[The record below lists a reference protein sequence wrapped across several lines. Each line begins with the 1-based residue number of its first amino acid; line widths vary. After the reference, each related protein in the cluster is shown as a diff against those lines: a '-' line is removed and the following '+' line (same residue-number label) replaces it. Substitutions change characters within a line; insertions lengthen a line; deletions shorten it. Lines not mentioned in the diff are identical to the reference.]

1 MTTDH
6 KPEAAI
12 APTLPEP
19 DREPEATFE
28 TTLPEHEET
37 ETQSTE
43 EVITENGGSHETS
56 GPPVPNKSPLLTT
69 HRTSTA
75 SLDDANLPTLSD
87 DASVRSEMSGATT
100 LEPIKSRPASTKPPP
115 LPSRFQGFSA
125 SLPSVPW
132 AVPPKK
138 PAFARDPS
146 PQPPQHSRKIT
157 SPFTWLGRGN
167 STPKDNHSPPLQAKA
182 LPTDRRNTA
191 ASISTLGSNPDLM
204 LKGLEDGL
212 ESQRAPARNSLR
224 DQFKMLRLREEVGI
238 ASLEDPEKTEG
249 GAIAGLIGRTTSL
262 GVGVVS
268 PTSVAEEK
276 DAGLTLS
283 PVTSPSS
290 MLPPPS
296 PVNPKLPPGTVSG
309 VAASPMDAALPI
321 DWDFW
326 QSVVNEGPQVVAKTS
341 HEELAL
347 AIASGIPQTIRGV
360 IWQVLANSKNEDL
373 ESVYKD
379 LLIKGSDK
387 EAKDAAPHIQLPN
400 GTTNGSSK
408 EKESIASSG
417 SSIHSDHST
426 PATSANIGVI
436 SPSLSHETDPVN
448 AAKLQAKLT
457 SERQAKAKEDAA
469 ALSKLEKM
477 IKRDMGSRTSYAKYA
492 IAAGFQD
499 GLFNVCKAYALFDE
513 AVGYPQGMNF
523 IIMPLLFTMP
533 EEEAFCL
540 LVRMMNKYGLRELF
554 VQDMPGLHLHL
565 YQFERLL
572 EDLEP
577 TLYCH
582 LNRRGVSPKLY
593 ATQWFL
599 TLFAYR
605 FPLQLVMRVYDLVL
619 SEGLE
624 GAILKFGMAVI
635 QRNVMTLMGMND
647 MLALT
652 NFLKEK
658 VFDVYID
665 QTPTSKSI
673 LESGFF
679 GSSGGSDTEVYRA
692 DILVQDACAVKITP
706 DMLSRYRTEWEEK
719 VKTDKDRETEIDNYR
734 NTVAIQSAKIRSLEE
749 RAEKSDTE
757 HVQIATDLV
766 RIKVEN
772 QELHDT
778 NESLNIQVEELKKVV
793 DSEAANVEQRLKG
806 EMERVMQRNI
816 EVQNENRHM
825 EESMAEMEKDLV
837 ETKMKYAEV
846 SVMVFLEI
854 NLSACDIDSNYS
866 GQRKPRSTPK
876 EAQRLS
882 QGSRLADL
890 PPRSVSSFWS
900 PQSIE
905 TESLEPSP
913 TCLSKLFHSMY
924 KSSI

>member
-1 MTTDH
+1 MPTETDTH
-6 KPEAAI
+6 IQE
-12 APTLPEP
+12 
-19 DREPEATFE
+19 TFE
-28 TTLPEHEET
+28 DARDLTSLGGQSKAAAPEQALGEPAVTTPSNRET
-37 ETQSTE
+37 FHQSTFWETRANEDATE
-43 EVITENGGSHETS
+43 EDADAQ
-56 GPPVPNKSPLLTT
+56 PPNKSPLLTT
-69 HRTSTA
+69 HRTSNA
-75 SLDDANLPTLSD
+75 SLDTANLSNLNEETPAQSAKD
-87 DASVRSEMSGATT
+87 
-100 LEPIKSRPASTKPPP
+100 PQKSAPTKPPP
-115 LPSRFQGFSA
+115 LPSRFVGFSA

-132 AVPPKK
+132 SAPPKK
-138 PAFARDPS
+138 SAIARDPS

-157 SPFTWLGRGN
+157 SPFTWLGRAT
-167 STPKDNHSPPLQAKA
+167 SVPKDTPSPPLQARA

-204 LKGLEDGL
+204 LKGIEDGQ
-212 ESQRAPARNSLR
+212 ESQKGPTRNSLR
-224 DQFKMLRLREEVGI
+224 DQFKMLRMREEAGI

-262 GVGVVS
+262 SIGIGS
-268 PTSVAEEK
+268 PATVADEK
-276 DAGLTLS
+276 DGGPAIS
-283 PVTSPSS
+283 PVTSPQS
-290 MLPPPS
+290 MLPPAS
-296 PVNPKLPPGTVSG
+296 PIDAKLAPGTVSG
-309 VAASPMDAALPI
+309 LSTSATDAAMPI

-326 QSVVNEGPQVVAKTS
+326 QSVVNEGPQAVAKTS
-341 HEELAL
+341 HEELSQ

-360 IWQVLANSKNEDL
+360 IWQVLANSKNDDL
-373 ESVYKD
+373 ESVYKE
-379 LLIKGSDK
+379 LLVKGTDK
-387 EAKDAAPHIQLPN
+387 EVKESAQHMQVPN
-400 GTTNGSSK
+400 GQTNGSVN
-408 EKESIASSG
+408 EESIASSG
-417 SSIHSDHST
+417 SPIHSGNST
-426 PATSANIGVI
+426 PATSAHVGVTTP
-436 SPSLSHETDPVN
+436 SPSTETDPVN
-448 AAKLQAKLT
+448 AAKLQAKLN

-477 IKRDMGSRTSYAKYA
+477 IKRDMGARTSYSKYA
-492 IAAGFQD
+492 VAAGFQD

-554 VQDMPGLHLHL
+554 IQDMPGLHLHL

-577 TLYCH
+577 ALYCH

-624 GAILKFGMAVI
+624 GAILKFGMAVV

-658 VFDVYID
+658 LFDVYID
-665 QTPTSKSI
+665 QTPSSKSI

-679 GSSGGSDTEVYRA
+679 GSSGGTDTEVYRA

-706 DMLSRYRTEWEEK
+706 EMLSRYRIEWDER
-719 VKTDKDRETEIDNYR
+719 VKAEKDREAEIENYR
-734 NTVAIQSAKIRSLEE
+734 ATVAIQAAKIRSLEE

-772 QELHDT
+772 QELSDK
-778 NESLNIQVEELKKVV
+778 NESLRGQVEELRKVA
-793 DSEAANVEQRLKG
+793 DNEAANVEQRLKG

-846 SVMVFLEI
+846 S
-854 NLSACDIDSNYS
+854 
-866 GQRKPRSTPK
+866 
-876 EAQRLS
+876 S
-882 QGSRLADL
+882 QN
-890 PPRSVSSFWS
+890 PYIPM
-900 PQSIE
+900 Q
-905 TESLEPSP
+905 
-913 TCLSKLFHSMY
+913 Y
-924 KSSI
+924 Y